1 VGFIGVAPF
10 AWGLL
15 GEQLASGAFVRGLW
29 YFFGIVIAAGI
40 FTGTAGLG
48 LGYIAGVV
56 WEQVHRHRRNEKLK
70 AKAIAEA
77 VPGIVGGES
86 TSASPPKLTLVPVAD
101 SVLPDIDGRRLDA
114 VRFAAAS
121 IELSFGG
128 SRLMMSGNPVVL
140 RGGQRYRF
148 PDQGTRDALCA
159 LIGDRVERVRAA
171 GSDRIEVTFESGA
184 ELVILRNSVAVA

>member
-1 VGFIGVAPF
+1 M
-10 AWGLL
+10 
-15 GEQLASGAFVRGLW
+15 RGLW

-48 LGYIAGVV
+48 LGYVAGVA
-56 WEQVHRHRRNEKLK
+56 WEQIHRHRRSEKLK
-70 AKAIAEA
+70 AKAIADGAPA
-77 VPGIVGGES
+77 VVADES
-86 TSASPPKLTLVPVAD
+86 NSGSPPKLTLVPVAD
-101 SVLPDIDGRRLDA
+101 SVMPDIDGRKLDA
-114 VRFAAAS
+114 VRFGVAS

-128 SRLMMSGNPVVL
+128 TRLMMSGNPVVL

-148 PDQGTRDALCA
+148 PEQGTRDALCA

-171 GSDRIEVTFESGA
+171 GSDRFEVAFASGA

>member
-1 VGFIGVAPF
+1 M
-10 AWGLL
+10 
-15 GEQLASGAFVRGLW
+15 RGLW

-40 FTGTAGLG
+40 FTGIAGLG

-77 VPGIVGGES
+77 VPAFVAGES
-86 TSASPPKLTLVPVAD
+86 SPASVPKLMLVPVAEP
-101 SVLPDIDGRRLDA
+101 VLPDIDGRKLDA

-128 SRLMMSGNPVVL
+128 SRLVMSGNPVVL

-171 GSDRIEVTFESGA
+171 GTDRIEVTFESGA
-184 ELVILRNSVAVA
+184 ELMLSSSSVAVA